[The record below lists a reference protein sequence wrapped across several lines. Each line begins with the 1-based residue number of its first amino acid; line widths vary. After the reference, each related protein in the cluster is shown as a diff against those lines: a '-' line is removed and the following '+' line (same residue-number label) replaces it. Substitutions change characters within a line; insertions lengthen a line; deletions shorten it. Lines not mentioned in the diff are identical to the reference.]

1 MTGLLKAKINFLL
14 RKVDAWGEIPARTC
28 PDRKQG
34 SGRPARLLSVSDLTP
49 SPYFLHGDGFGVARV
64 WVTGQGSD
72 AQGLRRRTW
81 GVGDERPADVR
92 EPGGGCLPAG
102 VSPGAFAR
110 DPRGPTQE
118 ARHTQS
124 LGPPSGPPFQ
134 GPNATHSR
142 AGVLKGSDSITARFW
157 QPHPRTQPRQTRHGA
172 AWQLCRR
179 TEPRPGRAGR
189 RGSAGGGAGMEGP

>member
-1 MTGLLKAKINFLL
+1 MPGARL
-14 RKVDAWGEIPARTC
+14 PARTC
-28 PDRKQG
+28 PDRKRG

-124 LGPPSGPPFQ
+124 LGPPFRTAISGSKR
-134 GPNATHSR
+134 HS
-142 AGVLKGSDSITARFW
+142 
-157 QPHPRTQPRQTRHGA
+157 QPRRSIKRQRLHHSPVLA
-172 AWQLCRR
+172 ATPAHAPTADPARR
-179 TEPRPGRAGR
+179 RLA
-189 RGSAGGGAGMEGP
+189 AAQAH